1 MKFYAN
7 DLTTSGQ
14 RRLRPSFID
23 EPQFGAFLE
32 AFPDGVALLETDGT
46 IKLVNGKL
54 ELLLNLARGD
64 LVGSDLAKHAKTAGP
79 LVQKLASALR
89 QLKRT
94 EVSGTLNSQRNVT
107 ASIGILRTPDGGA
120 YGALLTMRE
129 TGRHSR
135 GYERSDH
142 FRFEAEPLPAA
153 GGGGPVLTPRL
164 GTIARRAATA
174 IERGSAVLLTGET
187 GTGKTELARFIGKA
201 GASDAPPFVHVNCG
215 MLSDAQ
221 FDAEMFGIEPGSSL
235 DTSTRG
241 KLGFVEAADGGTLF
255 LDQVTDLSPVS
266 QMKLVAFLESQTFSR
281 LGSMQRRKARISL
294 ITATNADLPDLI
306 GSGAFRRD
314 LYYRIAVVTLELPAL
329 RDQPELVDALTE
341 NVLRRLN
348 AGRTPTLQLS
358 AAFSKRLSAYAFPGN
373 VRELTNILERAA
385 ASAEDMALAEHFIV
399 AEGASSR
406 PTPAQPVGDGETS
419 PQSFRDLMQAF
430 ESWVLE
436 KSIAEHGSKRGAAK
450 ALGIDIATLVRK
462 TKRAK

>member
-1 MKFYAN
+1 VKFYAN
-7 DLTTSGQ
+7 DIAAPGQ

-23 EPQFGAFLE
+23 EPQFGAFLD

-79 LVQKLASALR
+79 LVQKLAGALR
-89 QLKRT
+89 QLKRI

-129 TGRHSR
+129 TGRHHR
-135 GYERSDH
+135 GHARSDH
-142 FRFEAEPLPAA
+142 FRFEAEPLPAT
-153 GGGGPVLTPRL
+153 GGALLTPRL
-164 GTIARRAATA
+164 SAIARRAATA

-187 GTGKTELARFIGKA
+187 GSGKTELARFVGSA

-215 MLSDAQ
+215 MLTDTQ
-221 FDAEMFGIEPGSSL
+221 FDAEMFGIEPGSAL

-266 QMKLVAFLESQTFSR
+266 QMKLVAFLENNTFSR
-281 LGSMQRRKARISL
+281 LGSMQRRKARLSL
-294 ITATNADLPDLI
+294 VTATNADLPALVA
-306 GSGAFRRD
+306 SGAFRRD
-314 LYYRIAVVTLELPAL
+314 LYYRIAVVTLDLPPL
-329 RDQPELVDALTE
+329 RDQPELVTALTE
-341 NVLRRLN
+341 HVLRRLN
-348 AGRTPTLQLS
+348 AGRVPALQLS
-358 AAFSKRLSAYAFPGN
+358 PAFVKRLAAHAYPGN

-385 ASAEDMALAEHFIV
+385 AGAEDIALAEHFVV
-399 AEGASSR
+399 APDAAPR
-406 PTPAQPVGDGETS
+406 PSAAPAAGGGEAA
-419 PQSFRDLMQAF
+419 PQNFRDLVQAF

-436 KSIAEHGSKRGAAK
+436 KSIAEHGSKRSAAK

-462 TKRAK
+462 TKRTR

>member
-7 DLTTSGQ
+7 DLTATGQ

-23 EPQFGAFLE
+23 EPQFGTFLD

-46 IKLVNGKL
+46 IKQVNGKL

-79 LVQKLASALR
+79 LVQKLASALQ

-107 ASIGILRTPDGGA
+107 ASISILRTPDGGA

-129 TGRHSR
+129 ASRHQR

-142 FRFEAEPLPAA
+142 FRFEAEPLPTTGA
-153 GGGGPVLTPRL
+153 PLLTPRL
-164 GTIARRAATA
+164 SAIARRAATA
-174 IERGSAVLLTGET
+174 VERGSAVLLTGET
-187 GTGKTELARFIGKA
+187 GTGKTELARLIGKA

-221 FDAEMFGIEPGSSL
+221 FDAEMFGIEPGSAL

-294 ITATNADLPDLI
+294 VTATNADLPELME
-306 GSGAFRRD
+306 SGAFRRD

-329 RDQPELVDALTE
+329 REQPELVTALTE
-341 NVLRRLN
+341 HALRRLN
-348 AGRTPTLQLS
+348 AGRTPVLQLS
-358 AAFSKRLSAYAFPGN
+358 AAFSKRLAAHAFPGN
-373 VRELTNILERAA
+373 VREFTNILERAA

-399 AEGASSR
+399 AAGTSSH
-406 PTPAQPVGDGETS
+406 PSPALPAGDGETS

>member
-7 DLTTSGQ
+7 DIAAPGQ

-23 EPQFGAFLE
+23 EPQFGAFLD

-79 LVQKLASALR
+79 LVQKLAGALR
-89 QLKRT
+89 QLKRI

-129 TGRHSR
+129 TGRHHR
-135 GYERSDH
+135 GHARSDH
-142 FRFEAEPLPAA
+142 FRFEAEPLSAT
-153 GGGGPVLTPRL
+153 GGALLTPRL
-164 GTIARRAATA
+164 SAIARRAATA
-174 IERGSAVLLTGET
+174 VERGSAVLLTGET
-187 GTGKTELARFIGKA
+187 GSGKTELVRFVGKA

-215 MLSDAQ
+215 MLTDAQ
-221 FDAEMFGIEPGSSL
+221 FDAEMFGIEPGSAL
-235 DTSTRG
+235 DTSSRG

-266 QMKLVAFLESQTFSR
+266 QMKLVAFLENNTFSR
-281 LGSMQRRKARISL
+281 LGSMQRRKARLSL
-294 ITATNADLPDLI
+294 VTATNADLPALVA
-306 GSGAFRRD
+306 SGAFRRD
-314 LYYRIAVVTLELPAL
+314 LYYRIAVVTLDLPPL
-329 RDQPELVDALTE
+329 REQPELVTALTE
-341 NVLRRLN
+341 HVLRRLN
-348 AGRTPTLQLS
+348 AGRMPALQLS
-358 AAFSKRLSAYAFPGN
+358 PAFVKRLAAHAYPGN

-385 ASAEDMALAEHFIV
+385 AGAEDIALAEHFVV
-399 AEGASSR
+399 APDAAPRPPAAS
-406 PTPAQPVGDGETS
+406 GGEAA
-419 PQSFRDLMQAF
+419 PQNFRDLVQAF

-436 KSIAEHGSKRGAAK
+436 KSIAEHGSKRSAAK

-462 TKRAK
+462 TKRTR